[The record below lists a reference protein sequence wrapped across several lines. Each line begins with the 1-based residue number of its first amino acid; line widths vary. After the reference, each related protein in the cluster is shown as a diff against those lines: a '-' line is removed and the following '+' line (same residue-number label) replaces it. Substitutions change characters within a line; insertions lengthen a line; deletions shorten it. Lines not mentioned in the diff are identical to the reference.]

1 MKKCTFC
8 VWSLNS
14 PTILNKYWYVPCTRY
29 DKLRHGRT
37 RDELGVINSEDD
49 TRVRVDRHD
58 AKAKIQK
65 LYTRYLVW
73 NICAPRDDALGP
85 IETTAGEHHRSLN
98 GFVPVP
104 PRDYRAQNSGQLNNV
119 VAVEK
124 TPRYSTSVV
133 CKTSWQGTSLIN
145 LNL

>member
-1 MKKCTFC
+1 MMQHPKIRAHVFI
-8 VWSLNS
+8 
-14 PTILNKYWYVPCTRY
+14 PGILCRNRALTCQVK
-29 DKLRHGRT
+29 
-37 RDELGVINSEDD
+37 
-49 TRVRVDRHD
+49 
-58 AKAKIQK
+58 
-65 LYTRYLVW
+65 